1 MPPPTSFAIAFA
13 LHCFA
18 FYCFAYCF
26 GLCLPLLFIALLIAF
41 AFFRLCFLLRGKAKS
56 RSNGF
61 HCFLPLLSGF
71 ASKQRHQK
79 QRLEAMNSFAY
90 CLCLWLHCLCK
101 GNKQRDP
108 LPQAFALV
116 YLPRSKGNEAMRT
129 HWFTA
134 FASGQWMQ
142 RQWEP
147 IGLLPLPRGEDP
159 SALLFISRME
169 IYRKTKDT

>member
-1 MPPPTSFAIAFA
+1 MPPPSFAIAFA

-26 GLCLPLLFIALLIAF
+26 CLCLPLLFIALLIVF
-41 AFFRLCFLLRGKAKS
+41 AFLCLCFCFDTKAKS

-71 ASKQRHQK
+71 ASKQRDQK
-79 QRLEAMNSFAY
+79 QRLEAMDSFAY

-101 GNKQRDP
+101 SNKQWDP

-116 YLPRSKGNEAMRT
+116 SLPRGKGNEAMRA
-129 HWFTA
+129 HWYIA
-134 FASGQWMQ
+134 FAS
-142 RQWEP
+142 RQG
-147 IGLLPLPRGEDP
+147 I
-159 SALLFISRME
+159 
-169 IYRKTKDT
+169 